1 MTTASH
7 KSLSIRKT
15 GLLPALIAF
24 GALNPVEDAYASQV
38 EITPSTLS
46 YCISLDKVTFFPFR
60 KRESA
65 YENFYHLLLTR
76 SYIST
81 NADEPGILSRWQFS
95 PDGKTFSAE
104 VATTAKWQ
112 DGTPVTPKEAAFGI
126 AKGFL
131 FREIGAKIKVRGADD
146 LLKSDWKTK
155 TIEGIRFPT
164 AGSFQLTF
172 DGDVANISG
181 VVREALST
189 NARYNRVWPARLD
202 KVADDKGT
210 GYFDLVSK
218 FPVAMDKSGTYV
230 VSAHGQKIALRTK
243 SNCSK
248 NDFYVYREFM
258 DEDPAQFTVYR
269 SHSPQSLLAM
279 TNSAKPEQRTAAHR
293 QALIKW
299 LRRAYEKASSSD
311 AVEPVDRHFLP
322 QEIGFKRD
330 FSPTGEKSGTFPKK
344 LTILSGNPLQPKHP
358 LRALVEAQAKADG
371 IKLDWYNFI
380 DKKITPESSDIMI
393 QGARHE
399 NGRQVWMQDALQY
412 PPLKYFFSLT
422 PRVTESLASI
432 AKKSSSTVPLDNETL
447 ESFERISW
455 REGTMLPV
463 ARYWMA
469 TYSRQSAP
477 IELVSTPQDE
487 FTFVRRTSR

>member
-1 MTTASH
+1 
-7 KSLSIRKT
+7 
-15 GLLPALIAF
+15 
-24 GALNPVEDAYASQV
+24 
-38 EITPSTLS
+38 
-46 YCISLDKVTFFPFR
+46 
-60 KRESA
+60 
-65 YENFYHLLLTR
+65 
-76 SYIST
+76 
-81 NADEPGILSRWQFS
+81 
-95 PDGKTFSAE
+95 
-104 VATTAKWQ
+104 
-112 DGTPVTPKEAAFGI
+112 
-126 AKGFL
+126 
-131 FREIGAKIKVRGADD
+131 
-146 LLKSDWKTK
+146 
-155 TIEGIRFPT
+155 
-164 AGSFQLTF
+164 
-172 DGDVANISG
+172 
-181 VVREALST
+181 
-189 NARYNRVWPARLD
+189 
-202 KVADDKGT
+202 
-210 GYFDLVSK
+210 
-218 FPVAMDKSGTYV
+218 MDKSGTYV

-243 SNCSK
+243 ANCSK

-279 TNSAKPEQRTAAHR
+279 TNPAKPEQQSAANR

-299 LRRAYEKASSSD
+299 LRRAYEKASLSD
-311 AVEPVDRHFLP
+311 AVEPVDRHFLT

-330 FSPTGEKSGTFPKK
+330 FSPTAEQSGTFPKK

-358 LRALVEAQAKADG
+358 LRALLEAQAKADG

-455 REGTMLPV
+455 REGTMLSV

>member
-1 MTTASH
+1 MTTGRH
-7 KSLSIRKT
+7 KSLSIRKA
-15 GLLPALIAF
+15 GLLPALIAC

-202 KVADDKGT
+202 KVADEKGT

-230 VSAHGQKIALRTK
+230 VSAHDQKIALRTK
-243 SNCSK
+243 TNCSK

-258 DEDPAQFTVYR
+258 DEDTNLFTVFR
-269 SHSPQSLLAM
+269 SNSPQSLLAM
-279 TNSAKPEQRTAAHR
+279 TNPAKPEQRSPAQR
-293 QALIKW
+293 QALIHW
-299 LRRAYEKASSSD
+299 LRQAYSDASQLD
-311 AVEPVDRHFLP
+311 AVEMVERHFLT
-322 QEIGFKRD
+322 QEIGFQSNFQPRSTKE
-330 FSPTGEKSGTFPKK
+330 FKFPKK

-358 LRALVEAQAKADG
+358 LRGMIESHAKAHG
-371 IKLDWYNFI
+371 VALQWFNAN
-380 DKKITPESSDIMI
+380 DKNISPDAADVML

-399 NGRQVWMQDALQY
+399 NGRQVWMQDALHY
-412 PPLKYFFSLT
+412 PPMRYFFSLA
-422 PRVTESLASI
+422 PLVRSSLEGI
-432 AKKSSSTVPLDNETL
+432 AANSSATVPVDNKTL
-447 ESFERISW
+447 EAFERTSW
-455 REGTMLPV
+455 NEGTMLPV
-463 ARYWMA
+463 ARYWVP
-469 TYSRQSAP
+469 TYSRKSAP
-477 IELVSTPQDE
+477 IELISTPQDE
-487 FTFVRRTSR
+487 YTFRRRSIR